1 MNTMTEPLRDR
12 TQLLWVEYTRGRT
25 AVSVLAFALLA
36 AFSAQIAVHLPLTPV
51 PVTFQPLIVVL
62 AGVLLGP
69 RAGALSMTA
78 YVIVGAMGAPIFSFG
93 GAGLPW
99 LLGPTG
105 GYLLAAPAAAFVA
118 GLVSGRGDVAWR
130 LFLGLT
136 LGVSTMYAGGVAQLM
151 MMTSQGFGA
160 AMALGVIPFVVGDVM
175 KVLFGFFAVFGVRK
189 TLSQNA

>member
-1 MNTMTEPLRDR
+1 MNTMTETLRDR
-12 TQLLWVEYTRGRT
+12 TQLIWVEDTRGRT
-25 AVSVLAFALLA
+25 ALSVVAFALLA
-36 AFSAQIAVHLPLTPV
+36 GVSAQIAVHLPLTPV
-51 PVTFQPLIVVL
+51 PVTFQPLVVVL

-69 RAGALSMTA
+69 RAGALSMAA
-78 YVIVGAMGAPIFSFG
+78 YVTVGAMGAPIFSFG

-105 GYLLAAPAAAFVA
+105 GYLFAAPAAAFVA

-151 MMTSQGFGA
+151 VITSQGLGA

-175 KVLFGFFAVFGVRK
+175 KILCGFFAVFGVRK
-189 TLSQNA
+189 TLGRDV

>member
-12 TQLLWVEYTRGRT
+12 TQLLWVEDTRGRT
-25 AVSVLAFALLA
+25 AVSVLVFALLA

-151 MMTSQGFGA
+151 MTSQGLGA